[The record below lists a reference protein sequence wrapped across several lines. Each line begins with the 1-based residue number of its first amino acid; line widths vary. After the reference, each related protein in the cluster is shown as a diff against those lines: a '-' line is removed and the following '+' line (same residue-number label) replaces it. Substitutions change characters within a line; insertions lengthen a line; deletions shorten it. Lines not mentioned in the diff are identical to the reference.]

1 MKKKKTQSP
10 APATN
15 ASKSGSNIL
24 VDRGNLVLLKNSSS
38 IVFTFESADLTVDA
52 DSTGTKVHPKN
63 MKDKVIEFMPRGNGD
78 DLPIEVIKAAYRNV
92 TVSTNIDFKTRLTF
106 GEGVQVLRRT
116 RGEDG
121 RIKVEEVLP
130 SEEPVVFEWLR
141 MNNYNKF
148 IMEIVSDLKL
158 FYDSFVEYIFSNDGT
173 KIAQVKAL
181 ETCLSR
187 VSKYNEK
194 NGRIEWHGYNADW
207 PRKAETE
214 TVATPL
220 LDRDYPLWD
229 LKQRMGLYPN
239 SDGKKQ
245 QGKDRIFVQML
256 SVPSPGRFFYSMPYW
271 YSVFR
276 SGWFDFSNFI
286 IDFKKNLLM
295 NEMVP
300 KHIVYIQEQ
309 YYEKL
314 YKNAGAVDPK
324 EKLDIRQ
331 KFLKEL
337 DDFLAGKDNA
347 GTSIVSE
354 FTYDIQSA
362 RERKDIIIE
371 EIDKDKK
378 GGDYIED
385 SEESSN
391 VLCYGMGVHS
401 SILGNSPGKSKT
413 INGTEARE
421 LFTIQQALSKY
432 EQLLCV
438 QPLYVVKEINGWSP
452 DLEFSIANLQLTTLD
467 KNSGAVKQTGIKPDV
482 QQPDK
487 Q

>member
-1 MKKKKTQSP
+1 MKKKNKDSANKVKQES
-10 APATN
+10 
-15 ASKSGSNIL
+15 SSVL
-24 VDRGNLVLLKNSSS
+24 VDRGNFVLLKNSNS
-38 IVFTFESADLTVDA
+38 IVFAFDSADMTVDV
-52 DSTGTKVHPKN
+52 DRTGVRVHPKN
-63 MKDKVIEFMPRGNGD
+63 MNDKVIEFMPRGVSD
-78 DLPIEVIKAAYRNV
+78 DLPIEIIRSIYRNV
-92 TVSTNIDFKTRLTF
+92 TVSTNMDFKTRLTF

-130 SEEPVVFEWLR
+130 SEEPEVFEWLEL
-141 MNNYNKF
+141 NNYNKF

-158 FYDSFVEYIFSNDGT
+158 YYDSFVEYIFSKDG
-173 KIAQVKAL
+173 KNIVQVKAL

-187 VSKYNEK
+187 VSKFNKK
-194 NGRIEWHGYNADW
+194 NGKIEWHGYNSDW
-207 PRKAETE
+207 RTKAETD

-229 LKQRMGLYPN
+229 LKQRMGAMPN
-239 SDGKKQ
+239 EDGKKLT
-245 QGKDRIFVQML
+245 GKERLFVQML

-286 IDFKKNLLM
+286 IDFKKNVLM

-300 KHIVYIQEQ
+300 KHIIYIQES
-309 YYEKL
+309 YYDKL
-314 YKNAGAVDPK
+314 YKQAGAVENKD
-324 EKLDIRQ
+324 KLAVRT

-337 DDFLAGKDNA
+337 DEFLAGKDNA

-362 RERKDIIIE
+362 RERKEILIE

-438 QPLYVVKEINGWSP
+438 QPLYIVKAMNGWNK
-452 DLEFSIANLQLTTLD
+452 DLEFAIANLQLTTLD

>member
-1 MKKKKTQSP
+1 MAKKKNETGKT
-10 APATN
+10 
-15 ASKSGSNIL
+15 GIL
-24 VDRGNLVLLKNSSS
+24 VDRGTYVLLKNSNSVVLKFDTS
-38 IVFTFESADLTVDA
+38 EITIDNDVTG
-52 DSTGTKVHPKN
+52 STVHPKN
-63 MKDKVIEFMPRGNGD
+63 MPDETIEFMPRGKTD
-78 DLPIEVIKAAYRNV
+78 DLPIDVIKAVYKNV
-92 TVSTNIDFKTRLTF
+92 TVGTNVDFKTRLTF

-116 RGEDG
+116 RGDDG

-130 SEEPVVFEWLR
+130 SEEPDVFEWLQL
-141 MNNYNKF
+141 NNYNKF
-148 IMEIVSDLKL
+148 IMEIISDLRL
-158 FYDSFVEYIFSNDGT
+158 FYDSFVEFIFSNDGE
-173 KIAQVKAL
+173 KIVQVRAK

-187 VSKYNEK
+187 ISKMDK
-194 NGRIEWHGYNADW
+194 DTGRIDWHGYCSDW
-207 PRKAETE
+207 RTKAESD

-229 LKQRMGLYPN
+229 LQQRMGKLAN
-239 SDGKKQ
+239 ADGKKEMV
-245 QGKDRIFVQML
+245 KDRRFIQML

-286 IDFKKNLLM
+286 IDFKKSVLM

-300 KHIVYIQEQ
+300 KHIVYIQDS
-309 YYEKL
+309 YFDKL
-314 YKNAGAVDPK
+314 YKSENAVTPEDKKKVRA
-324 EKLDIRQ
+324 

-337 DDFLAGKDNA
+337 DEFLAGKDNA

-354 FTYDIQSA
+354 FAYSVDSA
-362 RERKDIIIE
+362 RERKEIIIE
-371 EIDKDKK
+371 EIDKEKK

-421 LFTIQQALSKY
+421 LFTIQQALAKY

-438 QPLYVVKEINGWSP
+438 QPLYIVKQLNNWNK

>member
-1 MKKKKTQSP
+1 MKKNNNKKQS
-10 APATN
+10 AEKKN
-15 ASKSGSNIL
+15 DSCSVL
-24 VDRGNLVLLKNSSS
+24 VDRGNFVLLKNSSS
-38 IVFTFESADLTVDA
+38 IVFAFDSADMTVDVDRA
-52 DSTGTKVHPKN
+52 GVTVHPKN
-63 MKDKVIEFMPRGNGD
+63 MKDKTIEFMPRGASD
-78 DLPIEVIKAAYRNV
+78 DLPIEIIKSVFRNV
-92 TVSTNIDFKTRLTF
+92 TVSTNMDFKTRLTF

-130 SEEPVVFEWLR
+130 SEEPEVFEWLTL
-141 MNNYNKF
+141 NNYNKF
-148 IMEIVSDLKL
+148 IMETVSDLKL
-158 FYDSFVEYIFSNDGT
+158 FYDSFVEYIFSNDG
-173 KIAQVKAL
+173 KSIVQVKAL
-181 ETCLSR
+181 EACLSR
-187 VSKYNEK
+187 ISKYDK
-194 NGRIEWHGYNADW
+194 NTNRIEWHGYNSDW
-207 PRKAETE
+207 RCKSASD

-220 LDRDYPLWD
+220 LDRDYPMWD
-229 LKQRMGLYPN
+229 LKQRMGKLPN
-239 SDGKKQ
+239 ADGKKEE
-245 QGKDRIFVQML
+245 GKDRRFVQML

-286 IDFKKNLLM
+286 IDFKKNVLM

-300 KHIVYIQEQ
+300 KHIIYIQEQ

-314 YKNAGAVDPK
+314 YKQAGAVEIKDK
-324 EKLDIRQ
+324 QEVRT

-337 DDFLAGKDNA
+337 DEFLAGKDNA
-347 GTSIVSE
+347 GTSIVSD
-354 FTYDIQSA
+354 FAYDVQSA
-362 RERKDIIIE
+362 RERKEILIE

-438 QPLYVVKEINGWSP
+438 QPLYIVKEMNGWNK
-452 DLEFSIANLQLTTLD
+452 DLEFAIANLQLTTLD

-487 Q
+487 